1 MDFSRIMKSKTFL
14 HLITIGIGAC
24 CIGLSSAEPSTT
36 PPDAAEKTYLEARA
50 IVSSS
55 GDMARARTLFEQAA
69 QAGNMKARGVLG
81 YMQLTGS
88 GGAKDEAAAL
98 ANLKAASDAGIA
110 SAMVNLASM
119 HEKGLGVPVSLP
131 LALSF
136 YQKAATAGSVEG
148 RKRAIDILYFGR
160 DDVKPDYEKALP
172 LIQAAASDGEPH
184 ACNLLGIMH
193 EFGQGVDTDL
203 PKAIQWFRTAATK
216 GDLKAQCNFGRLLR
230 QTSTS
235 PSDLLEAYRWI
246 RLSAERGEI
255 TAKVILIDFEKG
267 FTDAQKADV
276 GSWIAKFPASP
287 DGSPADA
294 DSSSR

>member
-1 MDFSRIMKSKTFL
+1 MKSKTFP
-14 HLITIGIGAC
+14 HLITIGAVAC
-24 CIGLSSAEPSTT
+24 CIGLSTAEPSTT
-36 PPDAAEKTYLEARA
+36 PPDAAEETYLEARA

-98 ANLKAASDAGIA
+98 SNLKAASDAGIA
-110 SAMVNLASM
+110 SAMVNLGSI
-119 HEKGLGVPVSLP
+119 HEKGLGVPISIP
-131 LALSF
+131 SALSL
-136 YQKAATAGSVEG
+136 YQKAASAGSVEG

-160 DDVKPDYEKALP
+160 DGVKPDYQKALP
-172 LIQAAASDGEPH
+172 LILAAANDGEPH
-184 ACNLLGIMH
+184 ACNLLGTMH
-193 EFGQGVDTDL
+193 EFGQGVTTDL
-203 PKAIQWFRTAATK
+203 PKAIQWFRVAATK
-216 GDLKAQCNFGRLLR
+216 GDLKAQCNLGRLLR

-276 GSWIAKFPASP
+276 GNWIAKFSTSP
-287 DGSPADA
+287 EGGPADSDA
-294 DSSSR
+294 NSR